1 MDKIDQVIKRMRWKA
16 FFYTNK
22 SEDMEET
29 YGLKSLNC
37 PPKIKEMV
45 PFEKDLWN
53 LVNKLKFRKT
63 KSNFQRQLNE
73 DIRVIKQSSSII
85 CR

>member
-1 MDKIDQVIKRMRWKA
+1 MKR
-16 FFYTNK
+16 
-22 SEDMEET
+22 SEDTQET

-37 PPKIKEMV
+37 RPKIKEMV

-53 LVNKLKFRKT
+53 LVYKLKFRKI

-73 DIRVIKQSSSII
+73 DIKVIKRSNKVF

>member
-1 MDKIDQVIKRMRWKA
+1 MEKLHLHYSPKNIPIPSERSYKLPLIDKIDQVIKRMRWKD

-37 PPKIKEMV
+37 PHK
-45 PFEKDLWN
+45 N
-53 LVNKLKFRKT
+53 
-63 KSNFQRQLNE
+63 QR
-73 DIRVIKQSSSII
+73 DGTV
-85 CR
+85 

>member
-37 PPKIKEMV
+37 SPKIKEMV

-53 LVNKLKFRKT
+53 LANKLKFVKINATSRD
-63 KSNFQRQLNE
+63 S
-73 DIRVIKQSSSII
+73 
-85 CR
+85 